1 MTFHCT
7 KIGKWFSDLVSL
19 NEIIIGDEVAS
30 IERDAFAGTAW
41 YNNQPDGLVYAGK
54 CAYQYKGSMPQ
65 GTEIVIQDGTTI
77 ICDYAFYNC
86 KELASVK
93 IPSSITSVGSSSF
106 KNNNRISK
114 FLVNSKE
121 PPYTK
126 SEAFV
131 DSDVFTYAKLY
142 VPVGC
147 KSEYESAYGWRKFI
161 NIIEDASLDGG
172 SSISNIFVDSSTDN
186 DFYINLSGQIEQ
198 VPQKGK
204 IYIHNGKKVV
214 YK

>member
-7 KIGKWFSDLVSL
+7 EIGNWFSDFVSIK
-19 NEIIIGDEVAS
+19 EIIVGDEVTS
-30 IERDAFAGTAW
+30 IERNAFAGTAW
-41 YNNQPDGLVYAGK
+41 YNDQPDGLIYAGT
-54 CAYQYKGSMPQ
+54 CAYQYKGVMPQ
-65 GTEIVIQDGTTI
+65 GTEIVIQEGTTI
-77 ICDYAFYNC
+77 ICDYAFYDC
-86 KELASVK
+86 KELTSVM
-93 IPSSITSVGSSSF
+93 IPSSVISIGRSSF
-106 KNNNRISK
+106 SNNNRISK

-142 VPVGC
+142 VPVGS
-147 KSEYESAYGWRKFI
+147 KSEYESAYGWRKFK

-172 SSISNIFVDSSTDN
+172 SSISNIFVDSSIDN
-186 DFYINLSGQIEQ
+186 DFYINFSGQIEQ

-214 YK
+214 Y